1 MQENSWH
8 FSLFKERKYHKALFF
23 RSYSNSKQFELD
35 IVFLV
40 ESISDFQLRV
50 NGLGVEMPIW
60 ISDLYSSFYIT
71 PEAR

>member
-23 RSYSNSKQFELD
+23 CSYSNSKQFELD

-40 ESISDFQLRV
+40 ESISDFQFRV
-50 NGLGVEMPIW
+50 NGLGVEMPI
-60 ISDLYSSFYIT
+60 
-71 PEAR
+71 

>member
-40 ESISDFQLRV
+40 ESISDFQFRV

>member
-8 FSLFKERKYHKALFF
+8 FSLFKERKYYKALLF

-40 ESISDFQLRV
+40 ESISDFQFRV
-50 NGLGVEMPIW
+50 GLGVEMPIW